1 MGDELALIALLFRLK
16 DSGPGA
22 VSLLLATFAASRI
35 ALAPITGL
43 IADRFPTRLLI
54 ITTSI
59 LQFFTALAIAH
70 SEPPLIYLLVLLLAA
85 CSSVVGPAWQSF
97 IAHVVAP
104 DQLSRTYAFIQSFRS
119 FAIVGGAGVGGFI
132 VDRLGPT
139 TAITINSLTFVVVA
153 FLAASLRRQRA
164 MNDNRRGFLEFGR
177 GFISI
182 VTRPVLRW
190 SLVLLASFNMSAGV
204 VEVLGVFVV
213 TERLGGTAAD
223 YGLILAALGIS
234 MLLASLVLSRVR
246 IRLAESSSLMA
257 SALTSSV
264 GMLAY
269 GLSPSVP
276 VAVLAFFVNGIGLT
290 GLHVFGTPILVRHTA
305 EVERGRVF
313 AASSSV
319 TMGGML
325 IATGVAGAI
334 GTIFPP
340 QDVVVAAALISALL
354 AVISGTMIRN
364 HDATTMRG
372 SGTATAS

>member
-1 MGDELALIALLFRLK
+1 
-16 DSGPGA
+16 
-22 VSLLLATFAASRI
+22 
-35 ALAPITGL
+35 
-43 IADRFPTRLLI
+43 
-54 ITTSI
+54 
-59 LQFFTALAIAH
+59 
-70 SEPPLIYLLVLLLAA
+70 
-85 CSSVVGPAWQSF
+85 
-97 IAHVVAP
+97 
-104 DQLSRTYAFIQSFRS
+104 
-119 FAIVGGAGVGGFI
+119 
-132 VDRLGPT
+132 
-139 TAITINSLTFVVVA
+139 
-153 FLAASLRRQRA
+153 

-234 MLLASLVLSRVR
+234 MLLASLVLSRVQ

-334 GTIFPP
+334 GSIFPP

-372 SGTATAS
+372 AGTATAS